1 MENARDA
8 LKWLV
13 EEWASKLA
21 GILESMTDLRPETTW
36 DAVSLDGVS
45 VDSAPGAEIPEN
57 SLVWRQIL
65 SLSPEPAVWIAAPEP
80 VWRDL
85 GSRTLQAAGVE
96 NVEPSDA
103 RNTWLEIVNQSV
115 AALTPEL
122 SRRARRDIVCE
133 KGDEAPEGPPQLR
146 FIRVEVTYGEERLPL
161 FIAFSSLLIAAADTS
176 GKTED
181 EARAEEAEVLG
192 DALIPQLG
200 PQPAGIAKTFDL
212 LLEVALPVSISFG
225 RTQLPIRDVLKL
237 TTGSIVELNRTV
249 TEPVEVIVND
259 CVIARGEVVVVE
271 GNYGVRIRQII
282 SREERFRTGT
292 ISAHRSQKP
301 AQA

>member
-1 MENARDA
+1 MDDERDD

-13 EEWASKLA
+13 DEWASKLA
-21 GILESMTDLRPETTW
+21 GILESMTDRRPEVIW
-36 DAVSLDGVS
+36 DAASLEL
-45 VDSAPGAEIPEN
+45 AAGAEIPEN
-57 SLVWRQIL
+57 SLVWQQIL
-65 SLSPEPAVWIAAPEP
+65 SLSSEPTVWIAAPEP
-80 VWRDL
+80 TWRDI
-85 GSRTLQAAGVE
+85 GGRTLAAAGVE
-96 NVEPSDA
+96 NVEASDA
-103 RNTWLEIVNQSV
+103 RNTWLEVLNQSV
-115 AALTPEL
+115 AALAREL
-122 SRRARRDIVCE
+122 GRRARKDVVCE
-133 KGDEAPEGPPQLR
+133 RAEEISQAPPHLR
-146 FIRVEVTYGEERLPL
+146 FLPVDVNYGEGRLTPL
-161 FIAFSSLLIAAADTS
+161 LIAFSPLLIAAASTT
-176 GKTED
+176 GKAHDAE
-181 EARAEEAEVLG
+181 AEEPEASG
-192 DALIPQLG
+192 GIPIPQLG

-282 SREERFRTGT
+282 SREERYRTGT
-292 ISAHRSQKP
+292 LSAHRSQK